1 MLNVQLEFNFEN
13 ETKEKIEFDIL
24 QKQITALA
32 ESQNKVRKKLFAEN
46 SHLKK
51 RLLEAETQIQ
61 ELKNRLSDKKETEF
75 EYISAEN
82 LFELKQA

>member
-13 ETKEKIEFDIL
+13 ENKEKIEFDIL

-46 SHLKK
+46 SLLKK
-51 RLLEAETQIQ
+51 RLLEAESQILD
-61 ELKNRLSDKKETEF
+61 LKNMLIDKKETQF
-75 EYISAEN
+75 EYISDEN
-82 LFELKQA
+82 LFELKEA